1 MNPNAHDQLLEIIH
15 TVKRRWRMKLVL
27 RGVAMTAACGAAALI
42 VAAWGLQWMRFT
54 PESILWCRIGIGV
67 LFAGLA
73 YWLLARPLM
82 RRVTDEQIGLY
93 LEEHEPSLD
102 AALISA
108 VENGGAGS
116 GIGQSSPALLRRLI
130 ESAIEKCRAVEDG
143 RRVER
148 LPMKRYAGSL
158 AAVVFLAGAVFLF
171 GPAYMRHALSALLVI
186 SRSVEAAAPY
196 RIEVKPGHA
205 TVARGADQ
213 NISAHLV
220 GFQADQA
227 SLMIRKSP
235 TAAFE
240 RLPLIRGA
248 NDSYDGTLFDL
259 TAPVDY
265 FVEAVGVRSP
275 VYSLKVADMPYVQ
288 RLELEYHFPAY
299 TGLEP
304 RKIEDGGDIAVLRGT
319 EVHLRAVPTMA
330 AHGGQIL
337 IDDKTQVPLTVD
349 ADGALTANFTA
360 DHDGFYRIELD
371 APNGPR
377 NSASPKYSIDVLTDQ
392 PPTVSISKPGRDT
405 SASPIEEVFL
415 EAKAEDDYGVK
426 SLELVYSVNGGAQ
439 KVVPLFGGSKR
450 MTDVSAGHT
459 LYLEELNVHPGDS
472 VSYFARALDN
482 GTVPSPQRGTSDMYF
497 IRVRPLNKDFRKAD
511 SQAGQGGGQ
520 QNQVGALSEQER
532 QIISATFNLQRDRK
546 TMNADRL
553 HESTVVVALM
563 QKRLREQVN
572 ELVTNFATR
581 VSDQAERFKKI
592 TDFLKQSLPEMQ
604 TAEGKLQATNPE
616 AALAP

>member
-1 MNPNAHDQLLEIIH
+1 MDPTAHDHLLEI
-15 TVKRRWRMKLVL
+15 VRSVRRRWRLKLAL
-27 RGVAMTAACGAAALI
+27 RGVAATVSCAAAALI
-42 VAAWGLQWMRFT
+42 LAAWGLQWMRFT
-54 PESILWCRIGIGV
+54 PESILLSRIAIAV
-67 LFAGLA
+67 LFVVLA
-73 YWLLARPLM
+73 SALLARPLI
-82 RRVTDEQIGLY
+82 RRVTDEQIALY

-102 AALISA
+102 AAIISA

-116 GIGQSSPALLRRLI
+116 GIGQQSPALLRRLI
-130 ESAIEKCRAVEDG
+130 ETAIDKCRAVDGG

-148 LPMKRYAGSL
+148 APMRRYAGSL
-158 AAVVFLAGAVFLF
+158 AAVVVVAGAAFLF
-171 GPAYMRHALSALLVI
+171 GPAYMRHALSALLVF

-205 TVARGADQ
+205 TVPRGADQ

-240 RLPLIRGA
+240 RLPLIRGE
-248 NDSYDGTLFDL
+248 NDRYDGTLFDL

-319 EVHLRAVPTMA
+319 EVHVRAVPTMA

-337 IDDKTQVPLTVD
+337 IDDKTAVPLTVE
-349 ADGALTANFTA
+349 ADGALTAMFTA
-360 DHDGFYRIELD
+360 DHDGFYKIELD

-377 NSASPKYSIDVLTDQ
+377 IGASPKYSIDVLADQ
-392 PPTVSISKPGRDT
+392 PPSVSISKPGRDT

-439 KVVPLFGGSKR
+439 KVVPLFDGTKR

-459 LYLEELNVHPGDS
+459 LYLEELNVQPGDS

-482 GTVPSPQRGTSDMYF
+482 GTVPSPQKGTSDMYF
-497 IRVRPLNKDFRKAD
+497 IRVRPLQKDFRKAD
-511 SQAGQGGGQ
+511 SQAGAGQGG
-520 QNQVGALSEQER
+520 QNQLVRCASRSGRSSR
-532 QIISATFNLQRDRK
+532 RRSTC
-546 TMNADRL
+546 NAI
-553 HESTVVVALM
+553 AG
-563 QKRLREQVN
+563 
-572 ELVTNFATR
+572 
-581 VSDQAERFKKI
+581 
-592 TDFLKQSLPEMQ
+592 P
-604 TAEGKLQATNPE
+604 
-616 AALAP
+616 

>member
-1 MNPNAHDQLLEIIH
+1 MHDQLLEIIRS
-15 TVKRRWRMKLVL
+15 VRRRWRMKLIM
-27 RGVAMTAACGAAALI
+27 RGVAGAVACGASALI
-42 VAAWGLQWMRFT
+42 LAAWGLQWMRFT
-54 PESILWCRIGIGV
+54 PESILLFRIVIGL

-73 YWLLARPLM
+73 YALLARPLM
-82 RRVTDEQIGLY
+82 RRASDEQIALY

-108 VENGGAGS
+108 IENGESGAGL
-116 GIGQSSPALLRRLI
+116 GQQSPALLRRLI
-130 ESAIEKCRAVEDG
+130 ESAIDKCRAVEDG
-143 RRVER
+143 RRVEQT
-148 LPMKRYAGSL
+148 PMRRYAGAL
-158 AAVVFLAGAVFLF
+158 AAVVVIGGSAFLF
-171 GPAYMRHALSALLVI
+171 GPAYMRHALSALLVF

-205 TVARGADQ
+205 TVPRGADQ

-240 RLPLIRGA
+240 RLPLIRGE
-248 NDSYDGTLFDL
+248 NDSYEGTLFDL

-304 RKIEDGGDIAVLRGT
+304 RKIEDGGDITVLRGT
-319 EVHLRAVPTMA
+319 EVHVRAVPTMA

-337 IDDKTQVPLTVD
+337 IDDKTAVPLTVE
-349 ADGALTANFTA
+349 ADGALTAQFTA
-360 DHDGFYRIELD
+360 DHDGFYKIELE
-371 APNGPR
+371 ASNGPR
-377 NSASPKYSIDVLTDQ
+377 VGASPKYSIDVLNDQ
-392 PPTVSISKPGRDT
+392 PPSVSISKPGRDT

-439 KVVPLFGGSKR
+439 KVVPLFDGTKR

-459 LYLEELNVHPGDS
+459 LYLEELKVQPGDS
-472 VSYFARALDN
+472 VSYFARATDN
-482 GTVPSPQRGTSDMYF
+482 GTIPSSQKGSSDMYF

-546 TMNADRL
+546 TMSADRL
-553 HESTVVVALM
+553 REGSVVVALM
-563 QKRLREQVN
+563 QKRLREQVG
-572 ELVTNFATR
+572 ELVQNFETR

-592 TDFLKQSLPEMQ
+592 TDFLKQ
-604 TAEGKLQATNPE
+604 
-616 AALAP
+616 

>member
-1 MNPNAHDQLLEIIH
+1 MDAVHAGIH
-15 TVKRRWRMKLVL
+15 PAVR
-27 RGVAMTAACGAAALI
+27 VA
-42 VAAWGLQWMRFT
+42 
-54 PESILWCRIGIGV
+54 IGV
-67 LFAGLA
+67 LFVGLA
-73 YWLLARPLM
+73 YALLVRPLM
-82 RRVTDEQIGLY
+82 RRVTDEQVALY

-102 AALISA
+102 AVIISA
-108 VENGGAGS
+108 IENGGSGS
-116 GIGQSSPALLRRLI
+116 GLGQQSPTLLRRLI
-130 ESAIEKCRAVEDG
+130 ETAIEKSREVDEG
-143 RRVER
+143 RRVEQT
-148 LPMKRYAGSL
+148 PMRRYSGAL
-158 AAVVFLAGAVFLF
+158 AAVVLLGAAAFLF

-205 TVARGADQ
+205 TVPRGADQ
-213 NISAHLV
+213 VISAHLF

-240 RLPLIRGA
+240 RLPLIRGE
-248 NDSYDGTLFDL
+248 NDTYEGTLFDL
-259 TAPVDY
+259 SAPLDY
-265 FVEAVGVRSP
+265 FVEAVGVRSA

-319 EVHLRAVPTMA
+319 EVHVRAVPTMA

-337 IDDKTQVPLTVD
+337 IDDKTAVPLTVGS
-349 ADGALTANFTA
+349 DGALTAQFTA
-360 DHDGFYRIELD
+360 DHDGFYKIELD

-377 NSASPKYSIDVLTDQ
+377 VTASAKYSIDVLADQ
-392 PPTVSISKPGRDT
+392 PPSVSIAKPGRDT

-415 EAKAEDDYGVK
+415 EAKAEDDYGIK
-426 SLELVYSVNGGAQ
+426 SLELVYSVNGGPQ
-439 KVVPLFGGSKR
+439 KVVPLFDGTKR

-459 LYLEELNVHPGDS
+459 LYLEELNVQPGDS

-497 IRVRPLNKDFRKAD
+497 IRVRPLQKDFRKAD
-511 SQAGQGGGQ
+511 SQAGGGGGGQ

-546 TMNADRL
+546 TTSADRMR
-553 HESTVVVALM
+553 ESSVVVALM

-572 ELVTNFATR
+572 ELVQNFRYAGG
-581 VSDQAERFKKI
+581 DQADRFKKI

-604 TAEGKLQATNPE
+604 GAEGKLQAVEPRSRADAGTAGARVPAE
-616 AALAP
+616 GRRRVRAAGQRQSQRGRRRRWRRQQDG